1 MEKFPKILAL
11 ILLVSRIYIIY
22 KLISLL
28 YLTQQNLIEYPM
40 EKLNWW
46 SCLLIFDIWL
56 HYVLPS
62 MDKED

>member
-28 YLTQQNLIEYPM
+28 YLTQQNPIEYPM

-46 SCLLIFDIWL
+46 SCLLIFDIWIQS
-56 HYVLPS
+56 VLPS

>member
-28 YLTQQNLIEYPM
+28 YLTQQNPIEYPM

-46 SCLLIFDIWL
+46 SCLLIFDIWIQS
-56 HYVLPS
+56 VLPS
-62 MDKED
+62 IDKED

>member
-46 SCLLIFDIWL
+46 SCLLIFDIWIQFA
-56 HYVLPS
+56 LPS

>member
-28 YLTQQNLIEYPM
+28 YLTQQNTIEYPM

-56 HYVLPS
+56 QNVLPS

>member
-28 YLTQQNLIEYPM
+28 YLTQQNPIEYPM

-56 HYVLPS
+56 QNVLPS

>member
-1 MEKFPKILAL
+1 MEKFPKILTL

-28 YLTQQNLIEYPM
+28 YLTQQNPIEYPM

-46 SCLLIFDIWL
+46 SCLLIFDIWIQS
-56 HYVLPS
+56 VLPS

>member
-46 SCLLIFDIWL
+46 SCLLIFDIWIQSA
-56 HYVLPS
+56 LPS